1 MKYFIIVFSFLFVT
15 LVSLGQNTFPASG
28 SVGIGTL
35 GPNGK
40 LQIVGNSGWDTST
53 RMYLTNGS
61 TDYGRTNFIL
71 TGRLQGGN
79 DAWSFGSNG
88 RNAIVFSSN
97 NSVSGANVGGLGTEQ
112 FSLQHE
118 LASNSLGFL
127 SQTQGANPIMVLKQ
141 SGYMGIGTSNPQG
154 RLHVAN
160 GSIIASD
167 PNYNDINVRLDGT
180 SIPAI
185 KFTRYTG
192 SLNSYHNA
200 FLGQFWNST
209 LGQYSLGIGT
219 GLSAS
224 GDQNATTNAL
234 AITLNGD
241 VGIGTSVPSAKL
253 DVGAFLNGGA
263 LGVVLGRLAEG
274 NSSGSG
280 TFLGVKGYDT
290 QPVDAK
296 SFALEHSFYGSIN
309 SSINFVRG
317 GGVTGGYLT
326 FNTND
331 NSEKM
336 RIHSNGNVGIGTTDP
351 KGYKLAVAGKA
362 IAEEVTVKL
371 QANWP
376 DYVFEPTYNLS
387 PLDSIKTYID
397 KNKHLP
403 EVPSAKEME
412 KNGVNLGE
420 MNMLLL
426 KKIEELSCM

>member
-15 LVSLGQNTFPASG
+15 LVSVGQNTFPPSG

-40 LQIVGNSGWDTST
+40 LQIVGNSGWDTSA

-141 SGYMGIGTSNPQG
+141 SGYIGIGTINPQAK
-154 RLHVAN
+154 LHVSN

-167 PNYNDINVRLDGT
+167 PLYNGINVRLDGAN
-180 SIPAI
+180 IPVL
-185 KFTRYTG
+185 KFSRDTDG
-192 SLNSYHNA
+192 SQIHYHNA
-200 FLGQFWNST
+200 FVGQFWNPV
-209 LGQYSLGIGT
+209 LGQYNLGIGT
-219 GLSAS
+219 GLSDS
-224 GDQNATTNAL
+224 GDQNATTNVL
-234 AITLNGD
+234 AITLNG
-241 VGIGTSVPSAKL
+241 
-253 DVGAFLNGGA
+253 
-263 LGVVLGRLAEG
+263 
-274 NSSGSG
+274 
-280 TFLGVKGYDT
+280 
-290 QPVDAK
+290 
-296 SFALEHSFYGSIN
+296 
-309 SSINFVRG
+309 
-317 GGVTGGYLT
+317 
-326 FNTND
+326 
-331 NSEKM
+331 
-336 RIHSNGNVGIGTTDP
+336 NVAIGTTDP
-351 KGYKLAVAGKA
+351 GSFKLAVNGKTWTT
-362 IAEEVTVKL
+362 EVQVAVTRP
-371 QANWP
+371 P
-376 DYVFEPTYNLS
+376 DYVFEPTYHLS
-387 PLDSIKTYID
+387 SLDSIKTYID

-426 KKIEELSCM
+426 KKIEELTLYVIELKNEVNQLRQNQSTKK